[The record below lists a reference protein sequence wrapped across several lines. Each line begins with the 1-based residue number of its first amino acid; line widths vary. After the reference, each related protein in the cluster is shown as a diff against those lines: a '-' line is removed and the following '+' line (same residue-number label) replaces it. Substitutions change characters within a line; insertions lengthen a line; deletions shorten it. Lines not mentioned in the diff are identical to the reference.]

1 MKLRHWGYGLR
12 GLYALVV
19 GLPIGVLSAVAW
31 FGFGIIRDLVEVCKK
46 SIVELPAE
54 KGIEV
59 ANMLAR
65 VHDRS
70 EVIMLGVPLVCAVVL
85 VAVNASL
92 LARFFSRV
100 TSRGVEVL
108 TAREQMEKVT
118 HAFTQTAEKIEL
130 STRQSTAAAE
140 QSVLQ
145 LEFISGVAS
154 KMTSEVGEADRN
166 LRVAVDETEKSET
179 ELQQLIESLS
189 GLVKQSKKLE
199 EITAVIE
206 SIAFQTNILAVNAA
220 VEAARAGEHGRGFAI
235 VAEAVRNLAQTSA
248 ASAKNI
254 ANMIRESG
262 ETSKRAIES
271 IRNGTEGMSSTL
283 GLIRRSRQAVGT
295 MVAVHGE
302 FKDSVIRLSQ
312 SLNQLESTSQM
323 MVGTVEDVRQ
333 SREEAA
339 KCIQDLS
346 HASQGLSELLLSSE
360 NLSDEIRKTGTDK
373 SPAVE
378 AGASIQESFHSE
390 RSTTHSKS
398 VGQTARPAVSA
409 ESKKRFAKPTQT
421 SSTMTSSKAQATKS
435 PAKTRARDIIPFEGE
450 SESEVGGDSKIGS
463 ISGF

>member
-31 FGFGIIRDLVEVCKK
+31 FGFGIISDLVEVCKK

-70 EVIMLGVPLVCAVVL
+70 EVFMLGVPLVCAVVL
-85 VAVNASL
+85 VTVNASL

-100 TSRGVEVL
+100 TSRGVQVQ

-140 QSVLQ
+140 QSVIQ

-166 LRVAVDETEKSET
+166 LRVAVEETEKSET

-254 ANMIRESG
+254 ANMIRDSG
-262 ETSKRAIES
+262 ETSKRAIDS
-271 IRNGTEGMSSTL
+271 IRSGTEGMSSTL
-283 GLIRRSRQAVGT
+283 NLIRRSRQAVGT

-312 SLNQLESTSQM
+312 SLNQLESSSHL
-323 MVGTVEDVRQ
+323 MVGTVDEVRQ

-346 HASQGLSELLLSSE
+346 HASQGLTELLLSSE
-360 NLSDEIRKTGTDK
+360 NISDEIRKAGNDK

-378 AGASIQESFHSE
+378 TGASTHESSQSE
-390 RSTTHSKS
+390 RHTPSHKS
-398 VGQTARPAVSA
+398 VGQTARPAVSS
-409 ESKKRFAKPTQT
+409 ESTKRFAKRSQTPNTIT
-421 SSTMTSSKAQATKS
+421 SSRTQATRS
-435 PAKTRARDIIPFEGE
+435 PAKTKARDIIPFEGE